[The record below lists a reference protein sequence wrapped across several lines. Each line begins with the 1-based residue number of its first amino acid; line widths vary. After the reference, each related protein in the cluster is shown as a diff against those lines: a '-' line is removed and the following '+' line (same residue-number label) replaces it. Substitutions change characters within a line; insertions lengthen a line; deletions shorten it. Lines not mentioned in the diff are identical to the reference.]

1 MKMWFIIIALFSIDE
16 ATHGNT
22 NFDTSL
28 QVGSYEYI
36 ENPVNGASETTFNG
50 TISTM
55 TAKGA
60 EIYENPDLYH
70 EIGPASPGESK
81 ELLHIYEDDSFLKK
95 LSASE
100 TQSMGFHQ
108 LSSAADAPV
117 YEYPT
122 LPNHNG
128 VSLFKLIAFLPDK
141 ELNNSYYAHKCHM
154 QSRDAF
160 DKVGVYVPTIVS

>member
-1 MKMWFIIIALFSIDE
+1 MIYIALFSIDE
-16 ATHGNT
+16 ATHARGST

-36 ENPVNGASETTFNG
+36 ENPVNIASETTFIDK
-50 TISTM
+50 TSTM

-70 EIGPASPGESK
+70 EIGPTSPGESK
-81 ELLHIYEDDSFLKK
+81 ELLHIYEDDSFPKK

-100 TQSMGFHQ
+100 TQSMGFHR
-108 LSSAADAPV
+108 LSSAGDAPV

-122 LPNHNG
+122 PPNHNG
-128 VSLFKLIAFLPDK
+128 VSSFQ
-141 ELNNSYYAHKCHM
+141 NSLHSC
-154 QSRDAF
+154 QIRS
-160 DKVGVYVPTIVS
+160 